1 MKTKLCDDCRATG
14 SMKGTTCQLCKGSGH
29 VTSCDDCVP
38 GDVCGT
44 CGGREWCPSDEEDE
58 YAVKC
63 RWCGG
68 VGEQLCQSCLGAGV
82 IREDGS
88 PLPRLAAKRKFLQ
101 V

>member
-1 MKTKLCDDCRATG
+1 MKTRLCDDCRATG

-38 GDVCGT
+38 GKVCTT
-44 CGGREWCPSDEEDE
+44 CEGREWCPGEEEDE

-63 RWCGG
+63 MGCEGT
-68 VGEQLCQSCLGAGV
+68 GEQLCHACLGGGV
-82 IREDGS
+82 VLEDGS
-88 PLPRLAAKRKFLQ
+88 SLPRLTAKRKFLQ

>member
-14 SMKGTTCQLCKGSGH
+14 SMRDTICLLCKGSGY

-38 GDVCGT
+38 GKVCLT
-44 CGGREWCPSDEEDE
+44 CEGREWCPIEEDDE

-63 RWCGG
+63 RWCEG
-68 VGEQLCQSCLGAGV
+68 VGEQLCRACLGGSV
-82 IREDGS
+82 VLMDGS
-88 PLPRLAAKRKFLQ
+88 PLARLAAKQKFLQ